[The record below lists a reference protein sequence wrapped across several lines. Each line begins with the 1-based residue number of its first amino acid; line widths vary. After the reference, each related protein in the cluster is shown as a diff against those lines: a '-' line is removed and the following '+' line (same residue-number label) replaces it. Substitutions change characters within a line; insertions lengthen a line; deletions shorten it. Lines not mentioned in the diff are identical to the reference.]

1 MNRVHIFRRIVLAL
15 SMVAAM
21 LAGSS
26 CENGLIFDGEGD
38 CGVYYRIRFRYDY
51 NIKFADAFAYEVN
64 SIALYVFDE
73 NDVLVEQIATT
84 DKQALSSGTFEIPLE
99 LDPGKY
105 TLMAWGGLMNEES
118 FDLLPD
124 TKIHQTRREE
134 LQVKM
139 HRQYDENG
147 KAKVSEDLLPLFHGT
162 KSLEV
167 TDIPGTYTETVPLMK
182 NTNTIRILLHEL
194 SGNEVDADKFIF
206 EINDDNGLYDWDN
219 TILDD
224 EMITYSAWHQS
235 NGTADVDDGDVKA
248 ITSVNVALAE
258 LTIGRMRA
266 GDSPVLHIR
275 NRETGEDVF
284 RIPVADYALLV
295 KGYYR
300 EKMGNQEY
308 LDRQDE
314 YTMTFFLDEGEW
326 VSSVIYIN
334 SWRVVLNNSE
344 LN

>member
-1 MNRVHIFRRIVLAL
+1 MNRVHIIRRMALAL

-26 CENGLIFDGEGD
+26 CENGLIFEGEGD
-38 CGVYYRIRFRYDY
+38 CGVYYRIRFKYDY
-51 NIKFADAFAYEVN
+51 NIKFADAFANEVN
-64 SIALYVFDE
+64 SVALYVFDE
-73 NDVLVEQIATT
+73 NDILVEEIAAT
-84 DKQALSSGTFEIPLE
+84 DKEALSSGTFEIPLE
-99 LDPGKY
+99 LEPGNY

-118 FDLLPD
+118 FDMLAQTETGR
-124 TKIHQTRREE
+124 TKLQE
-134 LQVKM
+134 LQVRM
-139 HRQYDENG
+139 HRQHDENG
-147 KAKVSEDLLPLFHGT
+147 RAKVSEDLLPLFHGT
-162 KSLEV
+162 LPLEV
-167 TDIPGTYTETVPLMK
+167 TSVPGTYTETMSLMK
-182 NTNTIRILLHEL
+182 NTNVIRILLHEM
-194 SGNEVDADKFIF
+194 SGHEIDADKFIF

-219 TILDD
+219 TLLED
-224 EMITYSAWHQS
+224 EMITYSAWHQQTGS
-235 NGTADVDDGDVKA
+235 ADVEDSDVKA
-248 ITSVNVALAE
+248 VTSVSVALAE

-266 GDSPVLHIR
+266 GSSPVLHIR

-295 KGYYR
+295 KGNYR
-300 EKMGNQEY
+300 KNMGDQEY

-334 SWRVVLNNSE
+334 SWRVVLNDTG